1 MSFFD
6 PLAERLAFLKL
17 LHPRELK
24 RLSDLQLHTLVQR
37 EALRSRTRVS
47 ALEAAYPSATPR
59 ELAQRLVDH
68 KKGLAGMLGGVSG
81 VFGLFGLPAD
91 LLAVA
96 YLQLTLLVDVA
107 TLYKANLKTE
117 HARTELL
124 DLFGYASG
132 AGPLTRSGP
141 KVVGTLGGL
150 VLARGGLKTLG
161 RALPLVAAPVGAY
174 LNNQALQAVGEQAVR
189 HYEGFSKAH
198 SKSRTRRTAP

>member
-24 RLSDLQLHTLVQR
+24 RLSDLQLHTLVER
-37 EALRSRTRVS
+37 EALRSRARVS
-47 ALEAAYPSATPR
+47 ALEAAYPSASPR

-117 HARTELL
+117 RARTELL

-141 KVVGTLGGL
+141 KVVGTLGGM

-161 RALPLVAAPVGAY
+161 RALPLVAAPVSAY
-174 LNNQALQAVGEQAVR
+174 LNNHALQTVGEQAVR
-189 HYEGFSKAH
+189 HYEGFGKAH

>member
-1 MSFFD
+1 MSLFD
-6 PLAERLAFLKL
+6 PVAERLAFLKL
-17 LHPRELK
+17 LDPRELK
-24 RLSDLQLHTLVQR
+24 RLSDVQLHALVQR
-37 EALRSRTRVS
+37 EALRSRARVA
-47 ALEAAYPSATPR
+47 ALEASYPSAGTR

-81 VFGLFGLPAD
+81 VFGLIGLPAD

-96 YLQLTLLVDVA
+96 YLQITLLVDVA

-117 HARTELL
+117 RARTELL

-132 AGPLTRSGP
+132 AGPITRSGP
-141 KVVGTLGGL
+141 KVVGTLGGM

-161 RALPLVAAPVGAY
+161 RALPLVAAPVSAY

-189 HYEGFSKAH
+189 HYEGFGKARQ
-198 SKSRTRRTAP
+198 KAKRAAT

>member
-6 PLAERLAFLKL
+6 PVAERLAFLKL
-17 LHPRELK
+17 LDPRELK
-24 RLSDLQLHTLVQR
+24 RLSGLQLHALVQR
-37 EALRSRTRVS
+37 ELIRSRARVT
-47 ALEAAYPSATPR
+47 AMEAAYPSASQR

-81 VFGLFGLPAD
+81 VFGLIALPAD

-107 TLYKANLKTE
+107 TLYKVNLKAE
-117 HARTELL
+117 AARVELL

-132 AGPLTRSGP
+132 AGPVTRSGP
-141 KVVGTLGGL
+141 KVVGTLGGM

-161 RALPLVAAPVGAY
+161 RALPLVAAPVSAY
-174 LNNQALQAVGEQAVR
+174 LNNQALQAVGDQAVR
-189 HYEGFSKAH
+189 HYEGFGKAQQ
-198 SKSRTRRTAP
+198 KARRAAR

>member
-6 PLAERLAFLKL
+6 PLAERLALLKL

-37 EALRSRTRVS
+37 EALRSRTRLN
-47 ALEAAYPSATPR
+47 ALEAAYPSASPR

-141 KVVGTLGGL
+141 KVVGTLGGF

-161 RALPLVAAPVGAY
+161 RAMPLVAAPVSAY
-174 LNNQALQAVGEQAVR
+174 LNNQALQAVGDQAGR
-189 HYEGFSKAH
+189 HYEGFGKAH
-198 SKSRTRRTAP
+198 TKSKRATAP

>member
-1 MSFFD
+1 MSIFD
-6 PLAERLAFLKL
+6 PLAERLSFLKL

-24 RLSDLQLHTLVQR
+24 RLSDLQLHTLVER

-117 HARTELL
+117 RARTELL

-161 RALPLVAAPVGAY
+161 RALPLVAAPVSAW
-174 LNNQALQAVGEQAVR
+174 LNNQALQGVGEQAVR
-189 HYEGFSKAH
+189 HYEGFSKAQA
-198 SKSRTRRTAP
+198 KSRSRRSAP